1 MPELPYALEAL
12 APKMSAETFEYHY
25 GKHLQTYVDNLNRL
39 IAGTPYEEMSLEE
52 IIRKAEAEGVGYKA
66 TVEQMY
72 YGDQQ
77 FLFIYEQF
85 DDVRLVAAPPS
96 TNGKFGGDTDN

>member
-1 MPELPYALEAL
+1 MEAL

-52 IIRKAEAEGVGYKA
+52 IIRKADGG
-66 TVEQMY
+66 MR
-72 YGDQQ
+72 
-77 FLFIYEQF
+77 I
-85 DDVRLVAAPPS
+85 S
-96 TNGKFGGDTDN
+96 TGDTFRGADRASIHTQPRLFTDLATEKVKNKKLELWQTISHRKSEFVRR